1 MNSLIDDVTVHKFG
15 GSCLRDSSDLSRISS
30 IIEAQKGNAVIV
42 VSALWGATDR
52 LIRAANEP
60 RYATKLVSDLKKLHI
75 RFSSDIEES
84 IFAKKFANVL
94 QGIDKSLL
102 KLSKNPESTV
112 DINTLLAAGER
123 LSALVVANEL
133 RKHGL
138 EAHPVGSEDIGIC
151 LNGVN
156 SASNVDIEKSIK
168 TLDYSAFTGIPVVTG
183 WFGEGLDGQLA
194 LLSRGGSDHSAA
206 AIARILD
213 AKKLIL
219 WKDVDGILS
228 INPRWAVST
237 NSIPYLGYDEARE
250 LSRLDAPVIHHTT
263 MIPLK
268 DVGIPIEVRN
278 LNSSIN
284 TNAPTIIGP
293 NIIQSGEIKAI
304 GCMRS
309 ISCITA
315 QSGDIEDQS
324 KKLGQVLIELDN
336 KNITCWSIKSNPS
349 SVDIVVSQ
357 QQSALAHNIIRKS
370 LPVSN
375 TTNHSCLISFIGTSD
390 KDLVNKKIDYVTQ
403 VSTEMSYLNCTEL
416 SVQYIAD
423 TRDIKKLMQDLSQV
437 VVNNKSV

>member
-1 MNSLIDDVTVHKFG
+1 MIDDVTVHKFG

-60 RYATKLVSDLKKLHI
+60 RYATKLVSDLKKQHI

-268 DVGIPIEVRN
+268 DVGIPIEIRN
-278 LNSSIN
+278 LNSPIN
-284 TNAPTIIGP
+284 TDAPTIIGP

-336 KNITCWSIKSNPS
+336 NNITCWSIKSNPS

-357 QQSALAHNIIRKS
+357 QQSALAHKIIRKS

-375 TTNHSCLISFIGTSD
+375 TTNHSCLISFIGTSE
-390 KDLVNKKIDYVTQ
+390 KDLVNKKIDYITQ
-403 VSTEMSYLNCTEL
+403 FSTEMSYLNCTEL

-423 TRDIKKLMQDLSQV
+423 TRDIKKLMKDLSQV
-437 VVNNKSV
+437 LVHNKSV

>member
-1 MNSLIDDVTVHKFG
+1 MIDDVTVHKFG

-60 RYATKLVSDLKKLHI
+60 RYATKLVSDLKKQHI

-268 DVGIPIEVRN
+268 DVGIPIEIRN
-278 LNSSIN
+278 LNSPIN
-284 TNAPTIIGP
+284 TDAPTIIGP

-309 ISCITA
+309 ISCVTA

-336 KNITCWSIKSNPS
+336 NNITCWSIKSNPS

-357 QQSALAHNIIRKS
+357 QQSALAHKIIRKS

-375 TTNHSCLISFIGTSD
+375 TTNHSCLISFIGTSE
-390 KDLVNKKIDYVTQ
+390 KDLVNKKIDYITQ
-403 VSTEMSYLNCTEL
+403 FSTEMSYLNCTEL

-423 TRDIKKLMQDLSQV
+423 TRDIKKLMKDLSQV
-437 VVNNKSV
+437 LVHNKSV

>member
-1 MNSLIDDVTVHKFG
+1 MIDDVTVHKFG
-15 GSCLRDSSDLSRISS
+15 GSCLRDSSDLTRISS

-60 RYATKLVSDLKKLHI
+60 RYATKLVSDLKKQHI

-278 LNSSIN
+278 LNSPIN

-336 KNITCWSIKSNPS
+336 NNITCWSIKSNPS

-357 QQSALAHNIIRKS
+357 QQSALAHKIIRKS

-390 KDLVNKKIDYVTQ
+390 NDLVNKKIDYVTQ
-403 VSTEMSYLNCTEL
+403 FSTEMSYLNCTEL

-423 TRDIKKLMQDLSQV
+423 TRDIKKLMKDLSQV
-437 VVNNKSV
+437 LVNNKSV

>member
-1 MNSLIDDVTVHKFG
+1 MIDDVTVHKFG

-60 RYATKLVSDLKKLHI
+60 RYATKLVSDLKKQHI

-278 LNSSIN
+278 LNSPIN

-336 KNITCWSIKSNPS
+336 NNITCWSIKSNPS

-357 QQSALAHNIIRKS
+357 QQSALAHKIIRKS

-375 TTNHSCLISFIGTSD
+375 TTNHSCLISFIGTSE
-390 KDLVNKKIDYVTQ
+390 KDLVNKKIDYITQ
-403 VSTEMSYLNCTEL
+403 FSTEMSYLNCTEL

-423 TRDIKKLMQDLSQV
+423 TRDIKKLMKDLSQV
-437 VVNNKSV
+437 LVHNKSV